1 MAGQSQCT
9 IGCDLLS
16 DAIHSVCPVGP
27 AAKVTH
33 MMTNT
38 RELADR
44 ILRDISEL
52 NPYTHREKHLAFIW
66 ATGFLARCCAEM
78 IWRDSRNWDIYTRIR
93 DQASQKAAPL
103 LDKRSK

>member
-1 MAGQSQCT
+1 
-9 IGCDLLS
+9 
-16 DAIHSVCPVGP
+16 
-27 AAKVTH
+27 
-33 MMTNT
+33 MMTNA

-78 IWRDSRNWDIYTRIR
+78 IWRDSANWEVYKRIR
-93 DQASQKAAPL
+93 YRASQKVAPL